1 MSRVLLSL
9 FVLAAFTTAAFA
21 LDESPLDLVGDV
33 ANGAVV
39 AEGCIGCHGDD
50 GHSARASTPHLA
62 GQYEAYL
69 KQQLWLFKTG
79 ERTSRP
85 MNRVVEDLGAQDL
98 ADVAAYWA
106 AQPAEAVST
115 SAEEDLQSMFVLL
128 GSEFFAS
135 GGGGVTACS
144 RCHGDL
150 GQGNPERNTPRVT
163 GLGADYVKSALLR
176 YRAGGVEQSTSMH
189 RVASRLTDA
198 DIEVLAD
205 FLASQPWWQA
215 TD

>member
-1 MSRVLLSL
+1 MSRVLLSM
-9 FVLAAFTTAAFA
+9 FVLAAFTAAAFA
-21 LDESPLDLVGDV
+21 SDESPLDLVGDV

-39 AEGCIGCHGDD
+39 AEGCMGCHGAD

-79 ERTSRP
+79 QRTSRP
-85 MNRVVEDLGAQDL
+85 MTRVVEDLSAQDL
-98 ADVAAYWA
+98 ADAAAYWA
-106 AQPAEAVST
+106 AQPADAVT
-115 SAEEDLQSMFVLL
+115 TGTDDLQSMFVLL
-128 GSEFFAS
+128 GSEFFAT

-144 RCHGDL
+144 RCHGAL
-150 GQGNPERNTPRVT
+150 GQGNAERNIPRVT
-163 GLGADYVKSALLR
+163 GFGADYVKNALLR
-176 YRAGGVEQSTSMH
+176 YREGGVEQMTSMH
-189 RVASRLTDA
+189 RVAAGLTDA
-198 DIEVLAD
+198 DIEVLSD